1 MTAKEAAKWVEEH
14 LDCSNK
20 QVLKLIPKYKNDLPR
35 RAWLKTFKDS
45 LPAPLRARFFD
56 LK

>member
-1 MTAKEAAKWVEEH
+1 MTAKEAAEWVEEH

-20 QVLKLIPKYKNDLPR
+20 DVLNLIPKYKNDLPR
-35 RAWLKTFKDS
+35 RAWLKTFKDN
-45 LPAPLRARFFD
+45 LPQELRARFYD